1 MSRRARWWIALTLAA
16 IGAFGLSKRTLACEA
31 GAGAADRVA
40 EPDTARLTLVGAVEA
55 ALAHYPSV
63 KAADA
68 SVVSSGAAA
77 GRAAAARW
85 PDLSLRASATQYE
98 EPMIVQPIHGFE
110 PGATPPFDETLFEA
124 GAYLDYTLW
133 DFGARSARIRRA
145 RRTESAARAERAGTE
160 QELVAR
166 VAATYLD
173 VLGRRGVLDA
183 HERRIRA
190 LAEERARVRKMREVG
205 RAARVELLRVE
216 AALAS
221 ARSDREEVAAG
232 LRVATRE
239 LVRLTGWSAERV
251 QPGTLAD
258 LASDGSFSPD
268 LEDLVARAR
277 RESPAVR
284 EARRRQE
291 AAGAGLDLARTERWP
306 TLELGGG
313 WVDRG
318 SADGHFRAEWSV
330 GVGFSVPL
338 FTGGRV
344 TGAIEEARTEATGA
358 GHRTRL
364 AEKAV
369 ERAVD
374 EAYASWREKTVR
386 VESLGRAVESQEEV
400 VRIEKLRLE
409 TGTGTQTDYLDA
421 EAELLS
427 ARAQRARIRYAAL
440 RARVEL
446 ARATGALDR
455 DWIERKLEAV
465 R

>member
-1 MSRRARWWIALTLAA
+1 MSRRARSWIVLAVVA
-16 IGAFGLSKRTLACEA
+16 SGLLGVQKQTLACQHGSRTA
-31 GAGAADRVA
+31 DRAAD
-40 EPDTARLTLVGAVEA
+40 PDTAGLTLVGAVEA
-55 ALAHYPSV
+55 ALASYPSL
-63 KAADA
+63 KAAHA

-85 PDLSLRASATQYE
+85 PDLSLRASVTQYE

-110 PGATPPFDETLFEA
+110 PGATPPFDETLVEA
-124 GAYLDYTLW
+124 GAYLEYTLW

-145 RRTESAARAERAGTE
+145 RRSTAAARAARAGTE

-173 VLGRRGVLDA
+173 LLGQRGVLDA
-183 HERRIRA
+183 HDRRIRA
-190 LAEERARVRKMREVG
+190 LEEERERVRRMREVG

-239 LVRLTGWSAERV
+239 LRRLTGLPADRV
-251 QPGTLAD
+251 EPGTLAD
-258 LASDGSFSPD
+258 LASGDSGPPP
-268 LEDLVARAR
+268 LEALVPRAR

-291 AAGAGLDLARTERWP
+291 AAGAGLDLARTRRWP
-306 TLELGGG
+306 ALELGGG

-344 TGAIEEARTEATGA
+344 SGAIEEARAEATGA
-358 GHRTRL
+358 EHRTRL
-364 AEKAV
+364 VEKAV

-374 EAYASWREKTVR
+374 EAFASWREKTVR
-386 VESLGRAVESQEEV
+386 VESLRRAVESQREV

-421 EAELLS
+421 EADLLS
-427 ARAQRARIRYAAL
+427 ARAQRARTRYAAL
-440 RARVEL
+440 RARMEL

-455 DWIERKLEAV
+455 GWIERNLEVV